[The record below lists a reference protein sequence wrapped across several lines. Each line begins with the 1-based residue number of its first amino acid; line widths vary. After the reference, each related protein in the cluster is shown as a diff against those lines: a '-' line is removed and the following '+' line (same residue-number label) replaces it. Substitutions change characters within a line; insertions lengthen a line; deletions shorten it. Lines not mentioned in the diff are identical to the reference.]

1 MSDSTKEIDLRKRLH
16 NTAWVCVLNDDQIY
30 TGLDGCWI
38 MPTTKE
44 QVKQLDEDGEPVARL
59 DSPQFTLQKLLDWT
73 IDAGF
78 FDNLPEAKEIV

>member
-1 MSDSTKEIDLRKRLH
+1 MSDSTKRDDLRKRLH
-16 NTAWVCVLNDDQIY
+16 NTAWVCVLTDDQTY

-38 MPTTKE
+38 MPTTQE
-44 QVKQLDEDGEPVARL
+44 QVEQLNDDEPVAGL
-59 DSPQFTLQKLLDWT
+59 DSPQFTLQKLLDWA